1 MLLSE
6 LQTGERGVVVRVA
19 GHGAF
24 RKRIIEM
31 GFIKG
36 ATVESVQNAP
46 LNDPIKYRILNFE
59 VSLRRSDA
67 EKVEIVSE
75 HEAEREIVNHDDYRP
90 IDNPDCDAMHHIAE
104 ERGKTINVAL
114 VGNPNC
120 GKTSIFNIAAH
131 AHERVGNYSGVTVDE
146 KVGTFQHGGYTFN
159 LIDLPG
165 TYSLSAYS
173 PEELYVRKHILEK
186 NPDII
191 LNVVDG
197 SNLER
202 NLYLTTQLIDMDI
215 TMVMA
220 LNMYDELQRSG
231 DKLDIDQ
238 LSTLLGMPIEP
249 TTGRNGDGIDRLFDT
264 IIEVFLGNRSGLSDR
279 SNLNNQSFR
288 HIHVNH
294 GRELERCITTLRSE
308 LRDHG
313 FSDTLSTRFLA
324 IKLLENDKQLEQY
337 VEERDPDGSV
347 LMMRDEIADK
357 FQKEIGRRLVDKEIS
372 NGHQVT
378 VEDEHQDIE
387 SAITDAK
394 YAFVRG
400 ALAECYV
407 KNKKST
413 LHAHTDK
420 IDAIATHKWL
430 GYPVFLC
437 VLFFTFFCTFFI
449 GQYPMNWIDAL
460 FEWIGS
466 LVEKAMP
473 DGPLQ
478 SLLVDGI
485 ISGVGSVIVFLPQ
498 ILILYLFISAMED
511 SGYMARAAF
520 IIDKFMHRMG
530 LHGKSFIPMIMGF
543 GCNVPAIM
551 ATRTIEDRKS
561 RLLTMLIIP
570 MMSCSARIPVYVI
583 LTGAFFGGVKAAF
596 IMMGLYMIGM
606 IMAVLMAKLF
616 SRFFVKGESLPF
628 VMELPP
634 YRMPTAKAVL
644 RHTWEK
650 GKEYLKKMATII
662 LGASIIVWALSYY
675 PTHENPHY
683 QAEHSYMAQIGKAIE
698 PAMKPCGFDWRQS
711 VSLLAGV
718 GAKEVVA
725 STMGVLYSTGAELSD
740 PSNLSYLSDSSDSSD
755 SSDKSDLS
763 DQANKAELSDL
774 IRHNMTPLS
783 ALSMLLFI
791 LLYMPCVS
799 TIVAIKNESG
809 KWKWALFT
817 VAYTIILAWVAATA
831 FYQLGSLIV

>member
-6 LQTGERGVVVRVA
+6 LQTGAKGVVVRVS

-36 ATVESVQNAP
+36 VTVESILNAP
-46 LNDPIKYRILNFE
+46 LNDPIKYRIMNFE

-75 HEAEREIVNHDDYRP
+75 EEAEQEIANHNDYRG
-90 IDNPDCDAMHHIAE
+90 IEIEEQSAAQHIAA

-146 KVGTFQHGGYTFN
+146 KVGTFQHAGYTFN

-173 PEELYVRKHILEK
+173 PEELYVRKHIIEK

-220 LNMYDELQRSG
+220 LNMFDELKRSG
-231 DKLDIDQ
+231 DELDIEQ
-238 LSTLLGMPIEP
+238 LSTLLGMPIIP
-249 TTGRNGDGIDRLFDT
+249 TTGRNGDGIDRLFDK
-264 IIEVFLGNRSGLSDR
+264 IIEVYEGRDTKT
-279 SNLNNQSFR
+279 R

-294 GRELERCITTLRSE
+294 GNELEQYIKKLRTE
-308 LRDHG
+308 LYEHG
-313 FSDTLSTRFLA
+313 FSDTLSTRFLS
-324 IKLLENDKQLEQY
+324 IKLLENDHQLEQY
-337 VEERDPDGSV
+337 TTEHDPDGSV
-347 LMMRDEIADK
+347 LKMRNRLADEFK
-357 FQKEIGRRLVDKEIS
+357 KSSGRRLIDKEIS
-372 NGHQVT
+372 KGHQMT
-378 VEDEHQDIE
+378 VEAEHQDIE

-400 ALAECYV
+400 ALAECYK
-407 KNKKST
+407 KNEKST
-413 LHAHTDK
+413 LHRHTDR
-420 IDAIATHKWL
+420 IDAIVTHRWL
-430 GYPVFLC
+430 GYPIFLIFMF
-437 VLFFTFFCTFFI
+437 VTFYCTFAL
-449 GQYPMNWIDAL
+449 GAYPMDWIDAL
-460 FEWIGS
+460 FGWLGD
-466 LVEKAMP
+466 LVNNNMEE
-473 DGPLQ
+473 GPLR
-478 SLLVDGI
+478 SLLADGI
-485 ISGVGSVIVFLPQ
+485 IAGVGSVIVFLPN
-498 ILILYLFISAMED
+498 ILILYLFISFMED

-520 IIDKFMHRMG
+520 IMDKLMHKMG

-561 RLLTMLIIP
+561 RLLTMLVIP

-583 LTGAFFGGVKAAF
+583 LVSAFFSKYAALVLT
-596 IMMGLYMIGM
+596 GLYLLGM

-616 SRFFVKGESLPF
+616 SRFVVKGDSLPF

-650 GKEYLKKMATII
+650 GKEYLKKMGTII
-662 LGASIIVWALSYY
+662 LAASIIVWALSYF
-675 PTHENPHY
+675 PTNDDKKL
-683 QAEHSYMAQIGKAIE
+683 QAENSYMAKIGKTIE
-698 PAMKPCGFDWRQS
+698 PVMKPCGFDWKQS
-711 VSLLAGV
+711 VSLLSGV
-718 GAKEVVA
+718 FAKEVVA
-725 STMGVLYSTGAELSD
+725 STMTVVYATSSEEAEQLED
-740 PSNLSYLSDSSDSSD
+740 FE
-755 SSDKSDLS
+755 
-763 DQANKAELSDL
+763 AEENESRISQLVSE
-774 IRHNMTPLS
+774 NMTPLS
-783 ALSMLLFI
+783 AASMLLFI
-791 LLYMPCVS
+791 LLYMPCLS

-809 KWKWALFT
+809 KWKWAFFT
-817 VAYTIILAWVAATA
+817 MAYTIGLAWIASTLL
-831 FYQLGSLIV
+831 FQIGTLLL

>member
-6 LQTGERGVVVRVA
+6 LQTGERAVVVRVS

-36 ATVESVQNAP
+36 VTVEAVLNAP
-46 LNDPIKYRILNFE
+46 LKDPIKYRIMNFE

-67 EKVEIVSE
+67 RKVEVVSE
-75 HEAEREIVNHDDYRP
+75 REAEKEIVHHDDYRP
-90 IDNPDCDAMHHIAE
+90 LEVPDGDAMHHIAE
-104 ERGKTINVAL
+104 ERSRTINVAL

-146 KVGTFQHGGYTFN
+146 KVGTFSHGGYTFN
-159 LIDLPG
+159 LTDLPG

-173 PEELYVRKHILEK
+173 PEELYVRKHIIEK
-186 NPDII
+186 TPDII

-231 DKLDIDQ
+231 DKLDIEQ
-238 LSTLLGMPIEP
+238 LGTLLGMPIVP
-249 TTGRNGDGIDRLFDT
+249 TTGRNGDGIDRLFDK
-264 IIEVFLGNRSGLSDR
+264 IIEVYEGRDTKT
-279 SNLNNQSFR
+279 R

-294 GRELERCITTLRSE
+294 GKVLGDCIARLRTELYE
-308 LRDHG
+308 HG
-313 FSDTLSTRFLA
+313 FSDTLSTRFLS
-324 IKLLENDKQLEQY
+324 IKLLENDRQLEQY
-337 VEERDPDGSV
+337 VADRDPDGSV
-347 LMMRDEIADK
+347 LKMRDRIAEEFK
-357 FQKEIGRRLVDKEIS
+357 KESGRRLVDKDVS
-372 NGHQVT
+372 KGHQMT

-407 KNKKST
+407 KNEKST

-420 IDAIATHKWL
+420 IDAVVTHRWL
-430 GYPVFLC
+430 GYPIFLL
-437 VLFFTFFCTFFI
+437 VMFVTFFCTFAV
-449 GQYPMNWIDAL
+449 GQYPMDWLESL
-460 FEWIGS
+460 FGWLGDIVGS
-466 LVEKAMP
+466 TMS
-473 DGPLQ
+473 DGPLK
-478 SLLVDGI
+478 SLICDGI
-485 ISGVGSVIVFLPQ
+485 IAGVGSVLVFLPN
-498 ILILYLFISAMED
+498 ILILYLFISFMED

-520 IIDKFMHRMG
+520 IMDKLMHRMG

-561 RLLTMLIIP
+561 RLLTMLVIP

-583 LTGAFFGGVKAAF
+583 LVSAFFSKWAAF
-596 IMMGLYMIGM
+596 VLMGLYLLGM
-606 IMAVLMAKLF
+606 VMAVLMAKLF

-650 GKEYLKKMATII
+650 GKEYLKKMGTII
-662 LGASIIVWALSYY
+662 LGASIIVWALSYF
-675 PTHENPHY
+675 PTNEDRRV
-683 QAEHSYMAQIGKAIE
+683 QAENSYMAKIGKTIE
-698 PAMKPCGFDWRQS
+698 PVMRPCGFDWRQS

-725 STMGVLYSTGAELSD
+725 STMAVVYATSSDEAELLEEDFESEEGE
-740 PSNLSYLSDSSDSSD
+740 SRIS
-755 SSDKSDLS
+755 
-763 DQANKAELSDL
+763 EL
-774 IRHNMTPLS
+774 IRNNMTPLS
-783 ALSMLLFI
+783 AASMLLFI

-817 VAYTIILAWVAATA
+817 VAYTIGLAWIVSTL
-831 FYQLGSLIV
+831 FFQIGSLLV

>member
-1 MLLSE
+1 M
-6 LQTGERGVVVRVA
+6 VVRVA

-36 ATVESVQNAP
+36 VTVEAILNAP
-46 LNDPIKYRILNFE
+46 LKDPIKYRIMNFE
-59 VSLRRSDA
+59 VSLRRADA
-67 EKVEIVSE
+67 MKVEIVSE
-75 HEAEREIVNHDDYRP
+75 SEAEREIVNHDDYRP
-90 IDNPDCDAMHHIAE
+90 LEAPECDAMHHIAE

-146 KVGTFQHGGYTFN
+146 KVGTFVYGGYTFN
-159 LIDLPG
+159 LVDLPG

-173 PEELYVRKHILEK
+173 PEELYVRKHIIEK

-231 DKLDIDQ
+231 DRLDIEQ
-238 LSTLLGMPIEP
+238 LSTLLGMPIVP
-249 TTGRNGDGIDRLFDT
+249 TTGRSGQGIGTLFDT
-264 IIEVFLGNRSGLSDR
+264 IIEVFEGREATT
-279 SNLNNQSFR
+279 R

-294 GRELERCITTLRSE
+294 GRELERDIRRLRTE
-308 LRDHG
+308 LYQHG
-313 FSDTLSTRFLA
+313 FSDSLSTRFLA
-324 IKLLENDKQLEQY
+324 IKLLENDRQLEQY
-337 VEERDPDGSV
+337 TAERDPDGSV
-347 LMMRDEIADK
+347 LKMRDEIARDY
-357 FQKEIGRRLVDKEIS
+357 QKSSRHSVDDAEHIKKEH
-372 NGHQVT
+372 GGDTHAP
-378 VEDEHQDIE
+378 QDIE

-400 ALAECYV
+400 ALAECYE
-407 KNKKST
+407 KNEKST

-420 IDAIATHKWL
+420 IDAIVTHRWL
-430 GYPVFLC
+430 GYPVFLI
-437 VLFFTFFCTFFI
+437 VMFVTFFCTFAI
-449 GQYPMNWIDAL
+449 GQYPMDWIDAL
-460 FEWIGS
+460 FGWLGD
-466 LVEKAMP
+466 LVRDHMAP
-473 DGPLQ
+473 GPLQ
-478 SLLVDGI
+478 SLLADGI
-485 ISGVGSVIVFLPQ
+485 IAGVGSVIVFLPN
-498 ILILYLFISAMED
+498 ILILYLFISFMED

-520 IIDKFMHRMG
+520 IMDKLMHRMG

-561 RLLTMLIIP
+561 RLLTMLVIP

-583 LTGAFFGGVKAAF
+583 LVSAFFSKWAAF
-596 IMMGLYMIGM
+596 ILTGLYLLGM
-606 IMAVLMAKLF
+606 VMAVLMAKLF
-616 SRFFVKGESLPF
+616 SRFFVKGDSLPF

-634 YRMPTAKAVL
+634 YLMPTAKAVL

-650 GKEYLKKMATII
+650 GKEYLKKMGTII
-662 LGASIIVWALSYY
+662 LGASIIVWALNYY
-675 PTHENPHY
+675 PQNENRVA
-683 QAEHSYMAQIGKAIE
+683 QAENSYMARIGKTIE
-698 PAMKPCGFDWRQS
+698 PAMRPCGFDWSQS

-725 STMGVLYSTGAELSD
+725 STMAVVYATSNEEAELLEADFESD
-740 PSNLSYLSDSSDSSD
+740 DN
-755 SSDKSDLS
+755 
-763 DQANKAELSDL
+763 ELRISQLVHD
-774 IRHNMTPLS
+774 NMTPLS
-783 ALSMLLFI
+783 AASMLLFI

-817 VAYTIILAWVAATA
+817 VLYTIGLAWIVSTL
-831 FYQLGSLIV
+831 FFQIGSLLI

>member
-6 LQTGERGVVVRVA
+6 LQTGAKGVVVRVS

-36 ATVESVQNAP
+36 VTVESILNAP
-46 LNDPIKYRILNFE
+46 LNDPIKYRIMNFE

-75 HEAEREIVNHDDYRP
+75 EEAEQEIANHNDYRG
-90 IDNPDCDAMHHIAE
+90 IEIEEQSAAQHIAA

-146 KVGTFQHGGYTFN
+146 KVGTFQHAGYTFN

-173 PEELYVRKHILEK
+173 PEELYVRKHIIEK

-220 LNMYDELQRSG
+220 LNMFDELKRSG
-231 DKLDIDQ
+231 DELDIEQ
-238 LSTLLGMPIEP
+238 LSTLLGMPIIP
-249 TTGRNGDGIDRLFDT
+249 TTGRNGDGIDRLFDK
-264 IIEVFLGNRSGLSDR
+264 IIEVYEGRDTKT
-279 SNLNNQSFR
+279 R

-294 GRELERCITTLRSE
+294 GNELEQYIKKLRTE
-308 LRDHG
+308 LYEHG
-313 FSDTLSTRFLA
+313 FSDTLSTRFLS
-324 IKLLENDKQLEQY
+324 IKLLENDHQLEQY
-337 VEERDPDGSV
+337 TTEHDPDGSV
-347 LMMRDEIADK
+347 LKMRNRLADEFK
-357 FQKEIGRRLVDKEIS
+357 KSSGRRLIDKEIS
-372 NGHQVT
+372 KGHQMT
-378 VEDEHQDIE
+378 VETEHQDIE

-400 ALAECYV
+400 ALAECYK
-407 KNKKST
+407 KNEKST
-413 LHAHTDK
+413 LHRHTDR
-420 IDAIATHKWL
+420 IDAIVTHRWL
-430 GYPVFLC
+430 GYPIFLIFMF
-437 VLFFTFFCTFFI
+437 VTFYCTFAL
-449 GQYPMNWIDAL
+449 GAYPMDWIDAL
-460 FEWIGS
+460 FGWLGD
-466 LVEKAMP
+466 LVNNNMEE
-473 DGPLQ
+473 GPLR
-478 SLLVDGI
+478 SLLADGI
-485 ISGVGSVIVFLPQ
+485 IAGVGSVIVFLPN
-498 ILILYLFISAMED
+498 ILILYLFISFMED

-520 IIDKFMHRMG
+520 IMDKLMHKMG

-561 RLLTMLIIP
+561 RLLTMLVIP

-583 LTGAFFGGVKAAF
+583 LVSAFFSKYAALVLT
-596 IMMGLYMIGM
+596 GLYLLGM

-616 SRFFVKGESLPF
+616 SRFVVKGDSLPF

-650 GKEYLKKMATII
+650 GKEYLKKMGTII
-662 LGASIIVWALSYY
+662 LAASIIVWALSYF
-675 PTHENPHY
+675 PTNDDKKL
-683 QAEHSYMAQIGKAIE
+683 QAENSYMAKIGKTIE
-698 PAMKPCGFDWRQS
+698 PVMKPCGFDWKQS
-711 VSLLAGV
+711 VSLLSGV
-718 GAKEVVA
+718 FAKEVVA
-725 STMGVLYSTGAELSD
+725 STMTVVYATSSEEAEQLEDFETEENESRI
-740 PSNLSYLSDSSDSSD
+740 SQLVS
-755 SSDKSDLS
+755 
-763 DQANKAELSDL
+763 E
-774 IRHNMTPLS
+774 NMTPLS
-783 ALSMLLFI
+783 AASMLLFI
-791 LLYMPCVS
+791 LLYMPCLS

-809 KWKWALFT
+809 KWKWAFFT
-817 VAYTIILAWVAATA
+817 MAYTIGLAWIASTLL
-831 FYQLGSLIV
+831 FQLGTLLL

>member
-6 LQTGERGVVVRVA
+6 LQTGAKGVVVRVA

-36 ATVESVQNAP
+36 MEVTAVLNAP
-46 LNDPIKYRILNFE
+46 LKDPIKYRIMNFE
-59 VSLRRSDA
+59 VSLRRADA
-67 EKVEIVSE
+67 EKVEIVTPD
-75 HEAEREIVNHDDYRP
+75 EAEREIVNHDDYRG
-90 IDNPDCDAMHHIAE
+90 IEAGETTLQHIVSD
-104 ERGKTINVAL
+104 RSRTINVAL

-146 KVGTFQHGGYTFN
+146 KVGTFEHGGYTFH
-159 LIDLPG
+159 LVDLPG

-173 PEELYVRKHILEK
+173 PEELYVRRHIIEK

-231 DKLDIDQ
+231 DQLDIAQ
-238 LSTLLGMPIEP
+238 LSTLLGMPIVP
-249 TTGRNGDGIDRLFDT
+249 TTGRNGDGIDRLFDK
-264 IIEVFLGNRSGLSDR
+264 IIEVFEGRDDKT
-279 SNLNNQSFR
+279 R

-294 GRELERCITTLRSE
+294 GTDLERCIRRLRTE
-308 LRDHG
+308 LYEHG
-313 FSDTLSTRFLA
+313 FSDSLSTRFLA
-324 IKLLENDKQLEQY
+324 IKLLENDRQLEQY
-337 VEERDPDGSV
+337 AAERDPDGSV
-347 LMMRDEIADK
+347 LAMRNQIAEEYK
-357 FQKEIGRRLVDKEIS
+357 KTSGRRLVDKDIS
-372 NGHQVT
+372 KGHQVT
-378 VEDEHQDIE
+378 VEAEHQDIE

-400 ALAECYV
+400 ALAECYSR
-407 KNKKST
+407 NEKST
-413 LHAHTDK
+413 LHRHTDR
-420 IDAIATHKWL
+420 IDAVVTHRWL
-430 GYPVFLC
+430 GYPLFL
-437 VLFFTFFCTFFI
+437 VVMFITFWCTFAL
-449 GQYPMNWIDAL
+449 GQYPMDWIDAL
-460 FEWIGS
+460 FGWLGD
-466 LVEKAMP
+466 LVRDHMA
-473 DGPLQ
+473 DGPLR
-478 SLLVDGI
+478 SLLADGI
-485 ISGVGSVIVFLPQ
+485 IAGVGSVIVFLPN
-498 ILILYLFISAMED
+498 ILILYLFISFMED

-520 IIDKFMHRMG
+520 IMDKLMHRMG

-561 RLLTMLIIP
+561 RLLTMLVIP

-583 LTGAFFGGVKAAF
+583 LVSAFFSQWAAF
-596 IMMGLYMIGM
+596 ILTGLYLLGM
-606 IMAVLMAKLF
+606 VMAVLMAKLF
-616 SRFFVKGESLPF
+616 SRFFVRGESLPF

-650 GKEYLKKMATII
+650 GKEYLKKMGTII
-662 LGASIIVWALSYY
+662 LGASIIVWALSYF
-675 PTHENPHY
+675 PTNDNRIA
-683 QAEHSYMAQIGKAIE
+683 QAENSYMARIGKTIE
-698 PAMKPCGFDWRQS
+698 PAMRPCGFDWRQS

-725 STMGVLYSTGAELSD
+725 STMAVVYATSDDEAEQLEADFESE
-740 PSNLSYLSDSSDSSD
+740 SG
-755 SSDKSDLS
+755 
-763 DQANKAELSDL
+763 ELRVSQL
-774 IRHNMTPLS
+774 VRTHMSPLS
-783 ALSMLLFI
+783 AASMLLFI
-791 LLYMPCVS
+791 LLYMPCIS

-809 KWKWALFT
+809 RWKWALFT
-817 VAYTIILAWVAATA
+817 MAYTIGLAWIVSTL
-831 FYQLGSLIV
+831 FFQIGSLLI

>member
-6 LQTGERGVVVRVA
+6 LQTGERAVVVRVS

-36 ATVESVQNAP
+36 VTVEAVLNAP
-46 LNDPIKYRILNFE
+46 LNDPIKYRIMNFE

-67 EKVEIVSE
+67 QKVEIVSE
-75 HEAEREIVNHDDYRP
+75 KEAEREIVNHADYKP
-90 IDNPDCDAMHHIAE
+90 LEVPGSDPMHHIAE
-104 ERGKTINVAL
+104 ERSKTINVAL

-146 KVGTFQHGGYTFN
+146 KVGTFSHGGYTFN
-159 LIDLPG
+159 LTDLPG

-173 PEELYVRKHILEK
+173 PEELYVRKHIIEK
-186 NPDII
+186 TPDII

-220 LNMYDELQRSG
+220 LNMYDELQKSG
-231 DKLDIDQ
+231 DRLDMEQ
-238 LSTLLGMPIEP
+238 LSTLLGMPIVP
-249 TTGRNGDGIDRLFDT
+249 TTGRSGAGIDRLFDK
-264 IIEVFLGNRSGLSDR
+264 IIEVYEGRDTKT
-279 SNLNNQSFR
+279 R

-294 GRELERCITTLRSE
+294 GKVLGDCIARLRTELYE
-308 LRDHG
+308 HG
-313 FSDTLSTRFLA
+313 FSDTLSTRFLS

-337 VEERDPDGSV
+337 VASRDTDGSV
-347 LMMRDEIADK
+347 LKMRDAIAEEYK
-357 FQKEIGRRLVDKEIS
+357 RNSGRRLVETDGAD
-372 NGHQVT
+372 GHKVD
-378 VEDEHQDIE
+378 VEERQDIE

-400 ALAECYV
+400 ALAECYQR
-407 KNKKST
+407 NEKST
-413 LHAHTDK
+413 LHALTDK
-420 IDAIATHKWL
+420 IDAVVTHRWL
-430 GYPVFLC
+430 GYPVFL
-437 VLFFTFFCTFFI
+437 VVMFVTFFCTFAV
-449 GQYPMNWIDAL
+449 GQYPMDWLESL
-460 FEWIGS
+460 FGWLGEVVGG
-466 LVEKAMP
+466 AMS
-473 DGPLQ
+473 DGPLK
-478 SLLVDGI
+478 SLVCDGI
-485 ISGVGSVIVFLPQ
+485 IAGVGSVLVFLPN
-498 ILILYLFISAMED
+498 ILILYLFISFMED

-520 IIDKFMHRMG
+520 IMDKLMHRMG

-561 RLLTMLIIP
+561 RLLTMLVIP

-583 LTGAFFGGVKAAF
+583 LVSAFFSKWAAF
-596 IMMGLYMIGM
+596 VLMGLYLLGM

-650 GKEYLKKMATII
+650 GKEYLKKMGTII

-675 PTHENPHY
+675 PTHEDRRV
-683 QAEHSYMAQIGKAIE
+683 QAENSYMAQIGKAIE
-698 PAMKPCGFDWRQS
+698 PAMRPCGFDWRQS

-725 STMGVLYSTGAELSD
+725 STMAVVYATSTEEAEQLEADFESD
-740 PSNLSYLSDSSDSSD
+740 ENESRIA
-755 SSDKSDLS
+755 
-763 DQANKAELSDL
+763 QL
-774 IRHNMTPLS
+774 IKNNMTPLS
-783 ALSMLLFI
+783 AMSMLLFI

-817 VAYTIILAWVAATA
+817 VAYTIGLAWIVSTLV
-831 FYQLGSLIV
+831 FQIGSLLC

>member
-6 LQTGERGVVVRVA
+6 LQTGAKGVVVRVS

-36 ATVESVQNAP
+36 VTVESILNAP
-46 LNDPIKYRILNFE
+46 LNDPIKYRIMNFE

-75 HEAEREIVNHDDYRP
+75 EEAEQEIANHNDYRG
-90 IDNPDCDAMHHIAE
+90 IEIEEQSAAQHIAA

-146 KVGTFQHGGYTFN
+146 KVGTFQHAGYTFN

-173 PEELYVRKHILEK
+173 PEELYVRKHIIEK

-220 LNMYDELQRSG
+220 LNMFDELKRSG
-231 DKLDIDQ
+231 DELDIEQ
-238 LSTLLGMPIEP
+238 LSTLLGMPIIP
-249 TTGRNGDGIDRLFDT
+249 TTGRNGDGIDRLFDK
-264 IIEVFLGNRSGLSDR
+264 IIEVYEGRDTKT
-279 SNLNNQSFR
+279 R

-294 GRELERCITTLRSE
+294 GNELEQYIKKLRTE
-308 LRDHG
+308 LYEHG
-313 FSDTLSTRFLA
+313 FSDTLSTRFLS
-324 IKLLENDKQLEQY
+324 IKLLENDHQLEQY
-337 VEERDPDGSV
+337 TTEHDPDGSV
-347 LMMRDEIADK
+347 LKMRNRLADEFK
-357 FQKEIGRRLVDKEIS
+357 KSSGRRLIDKEIS
-372 NGHQVT
+372 KGHQMT
-378 VEDEHQDIE
+378 VETEHQDIE

-400 ALAECYV
+400 ALAECYK
-407 KNKKST
+407 KNEKST
-413 LHAHTDK
+413 LHRHTDR
-420 IDAIATHKWL
+420 IDAIVTHRWL
-430 GYPVFLC
+430 GYPIFLIFMF
-437 VLFFTFFCTFFI
+437 VTFYCTFAL
-449 GQYPMNWIDAL
+449 GAYPMDWIDAL
-460 FEWIGS
+460 FGWLGD
-466 LVEKAMP
+466 LVNNNMEE
-473 DGPLQ
+473 GPLR
-478 SLLVDGI
+478 SLLADGI
-485 ISGVGSVIVFLPQ
+485 IAGVGSVIVFLPN
-498 ILILYLFISAMED
+498 ILILYLFISFMED

-520 IIDKFMHRMG
+520 IMDKLMHKMG

-561 RLLTMLIIP
+561 RLLTMLVIP

-583 LTGAFFGGVKAAF
+583 LVSAFFSKYAALVLT
-596 IMMGLYMIGM
+596 GLYLLGM

-616 SRFFVKGESLPF
+616 SRFVVKGDSLPF

-650 GKEYLKKMATII
+650 GKEYLKKMGTII
-662 LGASIIVWALSYY
+662 LAASIIVWALSYF
-675 PTHENPHY
+675 PTNDDKKL
-683 QAEHSYMAQIGKAIE
+683 QAENSYMAKIGKTIE
-698 PAMKPCGFDWRQS
+698 PVMKPCGFDWKQS
-711 VSLLAGV
+711 VSLLSGV
-718 GAKEVVA
+718 FAKEVVA
-725 STMGVLYSTGAELSD
+725 STMTVVYATSSEEAEQLED
-740 PSNLSYLSDSSDSSD
+740 FE
-755 SSDKSDLS
+755 
-763 DQANKAELSDL
+763 AEENESRISQLVSE
-774 IRHNMTPLS
+774 NMTPLS
-783 ALSMLLFI
+783 AASMLLFI
-791 LLYMPCVS
+791 LLYMPCLS

-809 KWKWALFT
+809 KWKWAFFT
-817 VAYTIILAWVAATA
+817 MAYTIGLAWITSTLL
-831 FYQLGSLIV
+831 FQIGTLLL

>member
-6 LQTGERGVVVRVA
+6 LQTGERAVVVRVS

-36 ATVESVQNAP
+36 VTVEAVLNAP
-46 LNDPIKYRILNFE
+46 LNDPIKYRIMNFE

-67 EKVEIVSE
+67 QKVEIVSE
-75 HEAEREIVNHDDYRP
+75 KEAEREIVNHADYKP
-90 IDNPDCDAMHHIAE
+90 LEVPGSDPMHHIAE
-104 ERGKTINVAL
+104 ERSKTINVAL

-146 KVGTFQHGGYTFN
+146 KVGTFSHGGYTFN
-159 LIDLPG
+159 LTDLPG

-173 PEELYVRKHILEK
+173 PEELYVRKHIIEK
-186 NPDII
+186 TPDII

-220 LNMYDELQRSG
+220 LNMYDELQKSG
-231 DKLDIDQ
+231 DRLDMEQ
-238 LSTLLGMPIEP
+238 LSTLLGMPIVP
-249 TTGRNGDGIDRLFDT
+249 TTGRSGAGIDRLFDK
-264 IIEVFLGNRSGLSDR
+264 IIEVYEGRDTKT
-279 SNLNNQSFR
+279 R

-294 GRELERCITTLRSE
+294 GKVLGDCIARLRTELYE
-308 LRDHG
+308 HG
-313 FSDTLSTRFLA
+313 FSDTLSTRFLS

-337 VEERDPDGSV
+337 VQQHDPDGSV
-347 LMMRDEIADK
+347 LKMRDAIAEEYK
-357 FQKEIGRRLVDKEIS
+357 RNSGRRLVETDGAG
-372 NGHQVT
+372 GHKVD
-378 VEDEHQDIE
+378 VEERQDIE

-400 ALAECYV
+400 ALAECYQR
-407 KNKKST
+407 NEKST
-413 LHAHTDK
+413 LHALTDK
-420 IDAIATHKWL
+420 IDAVVTHRWL
-430 GYPVFLC
+430 GYPVFL
-437 VLFFTFFCTFFI
+437 VVMFVTFFCTFAV
-449 GQYPMNWIDAL
+449 GQYPMDWLESL
-460 FEWIGS
+460 FGWLGEVVGG
-466 LVEKAMP
+466 AMS
-473 DGPLQ
+473 DGPLK
-478 SLLVDGI
+478 SLVCDGI
-485 ISGVGSVIVFLPQ
+485 IAGVGSVLVFLPN
-498 ILILYLFISAMED
+498 ILILYLFISFMED

-520 IIDKFMHRMG
+520 IMDKLMHRMG

-561 RLLTMLIIP
+561 RLLTMLVIP

-583 LTGAFFGGVKAAF
+583 LVSAFFSKWAAF
-596 IMMGLYMIGM
+596 VLMGLYLLGM

-650 GKEYLKKMATII
+650 GKEYLKKMGTII

-675 PTHENPHY
+675 PTHEDRRI
-683 QAEHSYMAQIGKAIE
+683 QAENSYMAQIGKAIE
-698 PAMKPCGFDWRQS
+698 PAMRPCGFDWRQS

-725 STMGVLYSTGAELSD
+725 STMAVVYAT
-740 PSNLSYLSDSSDSSD
+740 SSDEAAMLEEDFESEENESRIA
-755 SSDKSDLS
+755 
-763 DQANKAELSDL
+763 QL
-774 IRHNMTPLS
+774 IKNNMTPLS

-817 VAYTIILAWVAATA
+817 VAYTIGLAWIVSTLV
-831 FYQLGSLIV
+831 FQIGSLLC

>member
-6 LQTGERGVVVRVA
+6 LQTGERAVVVRVS

-36 ATVESVQNAP
+36 VTVEAVLNAP
-46 LNDPIKYRILNFE
+46 LNDPIKYRIMNFE

-67 EKVEIVSE
+67 QKVEIVSE
-75 HEAEREIVNHDDYRP
+75 KEAEREIVNHADYKP
-90 IDNPDCDAMHHIAE
+90 LEVPGSDPMHHIAE
-104 ERGKTINVAL
+104 ERSKTINVAL

-146 KVGTFQHGGYTFN
+146 KVGTFSHGGYTFN
-159 LIDLPG
+159 LTDLPG

-173 PEELYVRKHILEK
+173 PEELYVRKHIIEK
-186 NPDII
+186 TPDII

-220 LNMYDELQRSG
+220 LNMYDELQKSG
-231 DKLDIDQ
+231 DRLDMEQ
-238 LSTLLGMPIEP
+238 LSTLLGMPIVP
-249 TTGRNGDGIDRLFDT
+249 TTGRSGDGIDRLFDK
-264 IIEVFLGNRSGLSDR
+264 IIEVYEGRDTKT
-279 SNLNNQSFR
+279 R

-294 GRELERCITTLRSE
+294 GKVLGDCIARLRTELYE
-308 LRDHG
+308 HG
-313 FSDTLSTRFLA
+313 FSDTLSTRFLS

-337 VEERDPDGSV
+337 VQQHDPDGSV
-347 LMMRDEIADK
+347 LKMRDAIAEEYK
-357 FQKEIGRRLVDKEIS
+357 RSSGRRLVETDGAG
-372 NGHQVT
+372 GHRVD
-378 VEDEHQDIE
+378 VEERQDIE

-400 ALAECYV
+400 ALAECYQR
-407 KNKKST
+407 NEKST
-413 LHAHTDK
+413 LHALTDK
-420 IDAIATHKWL
+420 IDAVVTHRWL
-430 GYPVFLC
+430 GYPVFL
-437 VLFFTFFCTFFI
+437 VVMFVTFFCTFAV
-449 GQYPMNWIDAL
+449 GQYPMDWLESL
-460 FEWIGS
+460 FGWLGEVVGG
-466 LVEKAMP
+466 AMS
-473 DGPLQ
+473 DGPLK
-478 SLLVDGI
+478 SLVCDGI
-485 ISGVGSVIVFLPQ
+485 IAGVGSVLVFLPN
-498 ILILYLFISAMED
+498 ILILYLFISFMED

-520 IIDKFMHRMG
+520 IMDKLMHRMG

-561 RLLTMLIIP
+561 RLLTMLVIP

-583 LTGAFFGGVKAAF
+583 LVSAFFSKWAAF
-596 IMMGLYMIGM
+596 VLMGLYLLGM

-650 GKEYLKKMATII
+650 GKEYLKKMGTII

-675 PTHENPHY
+675 PTHEDRRM
-683 QAEHSYMAQIGKAIE
+683 QAENSYMAQIGKAIE
-698 PAMKPCGFDWRQS
+698 PAMRPCGFDWRQS

-725 STMGVLYSTGAELSD
+725 STMAVVYATSTEEAEQLEADFESD
-740 PSNLSYLSDSSDSSD
+740 ENESRIA
-755 SSDKSDLS
+755 
-763 DQANKAELSDL
+763 QL
-774 IRHNMTPLS
+774 IKNNMTPLS
-783 ALSMLLFI
+783 AMSMLLFI

-817 VAYTIILAWVAATA
+817 VAYTIGLAWIVSTLV
-831 FYQLGSLIV
+831 FQIGSLLC

>member
-1 MLLSE
+1 M
-6 LQTGERGVVVRVA
+6 VRVA

-36 ATVESVQNAP
+36 VTVETVLNAP
-46 LNDPIKYRILNFE
+46 LRDPIKYRIMNFE
-59 VSLRRSDA
+59 VSLRRADA
-67 EKVEIVSE
+67 NKVEIVSE
-75 HEAEREIVNHDDYRP
+75 AEAEREIVNHKDYVP
-90 IDNPDCDAMHHIAE
+90 IEAPNCDALHHIAE
-104 ERGKTINVAL
+104 ERAKTINVAL

-146 KVGTFQHGGYTFN
+146 KVGTFEYGGYTFH
-159 LIDLPG
+159 LVDLPG

-173 PEELYVRKHILEK
+173 PEELYVRKHIIEK
-186 NPDII
+186 SPDII

-220 LNMYDELQRSG
+220 LNMYDELKRSG
-231 DKLDIDQ
+231 DKLDIEQ
-238 LSTLLGMPIEP
+238 LSTLLGMPIIP
-249 TTGRNGDGIDRLFDT
+249 TTGRNGAGIGDLFNK
-264 IIEVFLGNRSGLSDR
+264 IIEVFEGRDTKT
-279 SNLNNQSFR
+279 R

-294 GRELERCITTLRSE
+294 GHELEQHIKTLRTE
-308 LRDHG
+308 LYEHG
-313 FSDTLSTRFLA
+313 FSDSLSTRFLS

-337 VEERDPDGSV
+337 TAERDPDGSV
-347 LMMRDEIADK
+347 LEMLNRIAEEFK
-357 FQKEIGRRLVDKEIS
+357 KHSGRRLVDKDIS
-372 NGHQVT
+372 NGHQVG
-378 VEDEHQDIE
+378 VEAEHQDIE

-407 KNKKST
+407 KNEKST

-420 IDAIATHKWL
+420 IDAVVTHRWL
-430 GYPVFLC
+430 GYPVFL
-437 VLFFTFFCTFFI
+437 VVMFITFFCTFAV
-449 GQYPMNWIDAL
+449 GQYPMDWLEAL
-460 FEWIGS
+460 FNWFGDLVGS
-466 LVEKAMP
+466 AMSE
-473 DGPLQ
+473 GPLR

-485 ISGVGSVIVFLPQ
+485 IAGVGSVMVFLPN
-498 ILILYLFISAMED
+498 ILILYLFISFMED

-520 IIDKFMHRMG
+520 IMDKLMHRMG

-561 RLLTMLIIP
+561 RLLTMLVIP

-583 LTGAFFGGVKAAF
+583 LVSAFFSQYAAF
-596 IMMGLYMIGM
+596 VLTGLYLLGM

-616 SRFFVKGESLPF
+616 SRFFVKGDSLPF

-662 LGASIIVWALSYY
+662 LGASIIVWALSYF
-675 PTHENPHY
+675 PTNDNRQL
-683 QAEHSYMAQIGKAIE
+683 QAENSYMAKIGKAIE
-698 PAMKPCGFDWRQS
+698 PAMRPCGFDWRQS

-725 STMGVLYSTGAELSD
+725 STMAVVYATSGDEAAMLEEDIESEENESRISELVR
-740 PSNLSYLSDSSDSSD
+740 N
-755 SSDKSDLS
+755 
-763 DQANKAELSDL
+763 
-774 IRHNMTPLS
+774 NMTPLS
-783 ALSMLLFI
+783 AASMLLFI

-799 TIVAIKNESG
+799 TVVAIKNESG

-817 VAYTIILAWVAATA
+817 VAYTIGLAWIVSTL
-831 FYQLGSLIV
+831 FFQIGSLLI

>member
-6 LQTGERGVVVRVA
+6 LQTGERAVVVRVS

-36 ATVESVQNAP
+36 VTVEAVLNAP
-46 LNDPIKYRILNFE
+46 LKDPIKYRIMNFE

-67 EKVEIVSE
+67 RKVEVVSE
-75 HEAEREIVNHDDYRP
+75 SEAEKEIVHHDDYRP
-90 IDNPDCDAMHHIAE
+90 LEVPDGDAMHHIAE
-104 ERGKTINVAL
+104 ERSRTINVAL

-146 KVGTFQHGGYTFN
+146 KVGTFTHGGYTFN
-159 LIDLPG
+159 LVDLPG

-173 PEELYVRKHILEK
+173 PEELYVRKHIIEK
-186 NPDII
+186 SPDII

-220 LNMYDELQRSG
+220 LNMYDELQKSG
-231 DKLDIDQ
+231 DRLDMEQ
-238 LSTLLGMPIEP
+238 LSTLLGLPIVP
-249 TTGRNGDGIDRLFDT
+249 TTGRNGDGIDRLFDK
-264 IIEVFLGNRSGLSDR
+264 IIEVYEGRDTKT
-279 SNLNNQSFR
+279 R

-294 GRELERCITTLRSE
+294 GRVLGDCIARLRTELYE
-308 LRDHG
+308 HG
-313 FSDTLSTRFLA
+313 FSDTLSTRFLS
-324 IKLLENDKQLEQY
+324 IKLLENDRQLEQY
-337 VEERDPDGSV
+337 VAERDPDGSV
-347 LMMRDEIADK
+347 LKMRDRIAEEFK
-357 FQKEIGRRLVDKEIS
+357 KESGRRLVDKDIS
-372 NGHQVT
+372 KGHQVT

-407 KNKKST
+407 KNEKST
-413 LHAHTDK
+413 LHANTDK
-420 IDAIATHKWL
+420 IDAIVTHRWI
-430 GYPVFLC
+430 GYPIFLL
-437 VLFFTFFCTFFI
+437 VMFVTFFCTFAV
-449 GQYPMNWIDAL
+449 GQYPMDWLEAL
-460 FEWIGS
+460 FGWLGDVVGS
-466 LVEKAMP
+466 AMS
-473 DGPLQ
+473 DGPLK
-478 SLLVDGI
+478 SLLCDGI
-485 ISGVGSVIVFLPQ
+485 IAGVGSVLVFLPN
-498 ILILYLFISAMED
+498 ILILYLFISFMED

-520 IIDKFMHRMG
+520 IMDKLMHRMG

-561 RLLTMLIIP
+561 RLLTMLVIP

-583 LTGAFFGGVKAAF
+583 LVSAFFSKWAAF
-596 IMMGLYMIGM
+596 VLMGLYLLGM
-606 IMAVLMAKLF
+606 VMAVLMAKLF

-650 GKEYLKKMATII
+650 GKEYLKKMGTII
-662 LGASIIVWALSYY
+662 LGASIIVWALSYF
-675 PTHENPHY
+675 PTNEDRQL
-683 QAEHSYMAQIGKAIE
+683 QAENSYMAKIGKTIE
-698 PAMKPCGFDWRQS
+698 PVMRPCGFDWRQS

-725 STMGVLYSTGAELSD
+725 STMAVVYATSSDEAELLEEDFESEENE
-740 PSNLSYLSDSSDSSD
+740 SRIS
-755 SSDKSDLS
+755 
-763 DQANKAELSDL
+763 EL
-774 IRHNMTPLS
+774 IRNNMSPLS
-783 ALSMLLFI
+783 AMSMLLFI

-817 VAYTIILAWVAATA
+817 MAYTIGLAWIVSTLV
-831 FYQLGSLIV
+831 FQIGSLFC

>member
-6 LQTGERGVVVRVA
+6 LQTGERAVVVRVS

-36 ATVESVQNAP
+36 VTVEAVLNAP
-46 LNDPIKYRILNFE
+46 LKDPIKYRIMNFE

-67 EKVEIVSE
+67 RKVEIVSE
-75 HEAEREIVNHDDYRP
+75 REAEKGIVHHDDYRP
-90 IDNPDCDAMHHIAE
+90 LEAPDCDAMHHIAE
-104 ERGKTINVAL
+104 ERSKTINVAL

-146 KVGTFQHGGYTFN
+146 KVGTFTHGGYTFN
-159 LIDLPG
+159 LVDLPG

-173 PEELYVRKHILEK
+173 PEELYVRKHIIEK
-186 NPDII
+186 SPDII

-231 DKLDIDQ
+231 DKLDIEQ
-238 LSTLLGMPIEP
+238 LGTLLGMPIVP
-249 TTGRNGDGIDRLFDT
+249 TTGRNGDGIDRLFDK
-264 IIEVFLGNRSGLSDR
+264 IIEVYEGRDTKT
-279 SNLNNQSFR
+279 R

-294 GRELERCITTLRSE
+294 GKVLGDCIARLRTELYE
-308 LRDHG
+308 HG
-313 FSDTLSTRFLA
+313 FSDTLSTRFLS
-324 IKLLENDKQLEQY
+324 IKLLENDRQLEQY
-337 VEERDPDGSV
+337 VADRDPDGSV
-347 LMMRDEIADK
+347 LKMRDRIAEEFK
-357 FQKEIGRRLVDKEIS
+357 KESGRRLVDKDVS
-372 NGHQVT
+372 KGHQMT
-378 VEDEHQDIE
+378 VEDKRQDIE

-407 KNKKST
+407 KNEKST
-413 LHAHTDK
+413 LHANTDK
-420 IDAIATHKWL
+420 IDAIVTHRWI
-430 GYPVFLC
+430 GYPIFLL
-437 VLFFTFFCTFFI
+437 VMFVTFFCTFAV
-449 GQYPMNWIDAL
+449 GQYPMDWLEAL
-460 FEWIGS
+460 FGWLGDVVGS
-466 LVEKAMP
+466 AMS
-473 DGPLQ
+473 DGPLK
-478 SLLVDGI
+478 SLLCDGI
-485 ISGVGSVIVFLPQ
+485 IAGVGSVLVFLPN
-498 ILILYLFISAMED
+498 ILILYLFISFMED

-520 IIDKFMHRMG
+520 IMDKLMHRMG

-561 RLLTMLIIP
+561 RLLTMLVIP

-583 LTGAFFGGVKAAF
+583 LVSAFFSKWAAF
-596 IMMGLYMIGM
+596 VLMGLYLLGM
-606 IMAVLMAKLF
+606 VMAVLMAKLF

-650 GKEYLKKMATII
+650 GKEYLKKMGTII
-662 LGASIIVWALSYY
+662 LGASIIVWALSYF
-675 PTHENPHY
+675 PTNEDRRL
-683 QAEHSYMAQIGKAIE
+683 QAENSYMAKIGKTIE
-698 PAMKPCGFDWRQS
+698 PVMRPCGFDWRQS

-725 STMGVLYSTGAELSD
+725 STMAVVYAT
-740 PSNLSYLSDSSDSSD
+740 SSDEAAMLEEDFESEENESRI
-755 SSDKSDLS
+755 S
-763 DQANKAELSDL
+763 EL
-774 IRHNMTPLS
+774 IRNNMSPLS
-783 ALSMLLFI
+783 AMSMLLFI

-817 VAYTIILAWVAATA
+817 MAYTIGLAWIVSTLV
-831 FYQLGSLIV
+831 FQIGSLFC

>member
-1 MLLSE
+1 M
-6 LQTGERGVVVRVA
+6 VRVA

-36 ATVESVQNAP
+36 VTVETVLNAP
-46 LNDPIKYRILNFE
+46 LRDPIKYRIMNFE
-59 VSLRRSDA
+59 VSLRRADA
-67 EKVEIVSE
+67 NKVEIVSE
-75 HEAEREIVNHDDYRP
+75 AEAEREIVNHKDYVP
-90 IDNPDCDAMHHIAE
+90 IEAPNCDALHHIAE
-104 ERGKTINVAL
+104 ERAKTINVAL

-146 KVGTFQHGGYTFN
+146 KVGTFEYGGYTFH
-159 LIDLPG
+159 LVDLPG

-173 PEELYVRKHILEK
+173 PEELYVRKHIIEK
-186 NPDII
+186 SPDII

-220 LNMYDELQRSG
+220 LTMYDELKRSG
-231 DKLDIDQ
+231 DKLDIEQ
-238 LSTLLGMPIEP
+238 LSTLLGMPIIP
-249 TTGRNGDGIDRLFDT
+249 TTGRNGAGIGDLFNK
-264 IIEVFLGNRSGLSDR
+264 IIEVFEGRDTKT
-279 SNLNNQSFR
+279 R

-294 GRELERCITTLRSE
+294 GHELEQHIKTLRTE
-308 LRDHG
+308 LYEHG
-313 FSDTLSTRFLA
+313 FSDSLSTRFLS

-337 VEERDPDGSV
+337 TAERDPDGSV
-347 LMMRDEIADK
+347 LEMRNRLAEEFK
-357 FQKEIGRRLVDKEIS
+357 KHSGRRLVDKDIS
-372 NGHQVT
+372 NGHQVG
-378 VEDEHQDIE
+378 VEAEHQDIE

-407 KNKKST
+407 KNEKST

-420 IDAIATHKWL
+420 IDAVVTHRWL
-430 GYPVFLC
+430 GYPVFL
-437 VLFFTFFCTFFI
+437 VVMFITFFCTFAV
-449 GQYPMNWIDAL
+449 GQYPMDWLEAL
-460 FEWIGS
+460 FNWFGDLVGS
-466 LVEKAMP
+466 AMSE
-473 DGPLQ
+473 GPLR

-485 ISGVGSVIVFLPQ
+485 IAGVGSVMVFLPN
-498 ILILYLFISAMED
+498 ILILYLFISFMED

-520 IIDKFMHRMG
+520 IMDKLMHRMG

-561 RLLTMLIIP
+561 RLLTMLVIP

-583 LTGAFFGGVKAAF
+583 LVSAFFSQYAAF
-596 IMMGLYMIGM
+596 VLTGLYLLGM

-616 SRFFVKGESLPF
+616 SRFFVKGDSLPF

-662 LGASIIVWALSYY
+662 LGASIIVWALSYF
-675 PTHENPHY
+675 PTNDNRQL
-683 QAEHSYMAQIGKAIE
+683 QAENSYMAKIGKAIE
-698 PAMKPCGFDWRQS
+698 PAMRPCGFDWRQS

-725 STMGVLYSTGAELSD
+725 STMAVVYATSGDEAAILEEDIESEENESRISELVR
-740 PSNLSYLSDSSDSSD
+740 N
-755 SSDKSDLS
+755 
-763 DQANKAELSDL
+763 
-774 IRHNMTPLS
+774 NMTPLS
-783 ALSMLLFI
+783 AASMLLLI

-799 TIVAIKNESG
+799 TVVAIKNESG

-817 VAYTIILAWVAATA
+817 VVYTIGLAWIVSTL
-831 FYQLGSLIV
+831 FFQIGSLLI

>member
-6 LQTGERGVVVRVA
+6 LQTGERAVVVRVS

-36 ATVESVQNAP
+36 VTVEAVLNAP
-46 LNDPIKYRILNFE
+46 LNDPIKYRIMNFE

-67 EKVEIVSE
+67 QKVEIVSE
-75 HEAEREIVNHDDYRP
+75 KEAEREIVNHADYKP
-90 IDNPDCDAMHHIAE
+90 LEVPGSDPMHHIAE
-104 ERGKTINVAL
+104 ERSKTINVAL

-146 KVGTFQHGGYTFN
+146 KVGTFTHGGYTFN
-159 LIDLPG
+159 LVDLPG

-173 PEELYVRKHILEK
+173 PEELYVRKHIIEK
-186 NPDII
+186 TPDII

-220 LNMYDELQRSG
+220 LNMYDELQKSG
-231 DKLDIDQ
+231 DRLDMEQ
-238 LSTLLGMPIEP
+238 LSTLLGMPIVP
-249 TTGRNGDGIDRLFDT
+249 TTGRSGVGIDRLFDK
-264 IIEVFLGNRSGLSDR
+264 IIEVYEGRDTKT
-279 SNLNNQSFR
+279 R

-294 GRELERCITTLRSE
+294 GKVLGDCIARLRTELYE
-308 LRDHG
+308 HG
-313 FSDTLSTRFLA
+313 FSDTLSTRFLS

-337 VEERDPDGSV
+337 VQQHDPDGSV
-347 LMMRDEIADK
+347 LKMRDAIAEEYK
-357 FQKEIGRRLVDKEIS
+357 RNSGRRLVETDGAG
-372 NGHQVT
+372 GHKVD
-378 VEDEHQDIE
+378 VEERQDIE

-400 ALAECYV
+400 ALAECYQR
-407 KNKKST
+407 NEKST
-413 LHAHTDK
+413 LHALTDK
-420 IDAIATHKWL
+420 IDAVVTHRWL
-430 GYPVFLC
+430 GYPVFL
-437 VLFFTFFCTFFI
+437 VVMFVTFFCTFAV
-449 GQYPMNWIDAL
+449 GQYPMDWLESL
-460 FEWIGS
+460 FGWLGEVVGG
-466 LVEKAMP
+466 AMS
-473 DGPLQ
+473 DGPLK
-478 SLLVDGI
+478 SLVCDGI
-485 ISGVGSVIVFLPQ
+485 IAGVGSVLVFLPN
-498 ILILYLFISAMED
+498 ILILYLFISFMED

-520 IIDKFMHRMG
+520 IMDKLMHRMW

-561 RLLTMLIIP
+561 RLLTMLVIP

-583 LTGAFFGGVKAAF
+583 LVSAFFSKWAAF
-596 IMMGLYMIGM
+596 VLMGLYLLGM

-650 GKEYLKKMATII
+650 GKEYLKKMGTII

-675 PTHENPHY
+675 PTHEDRRM
-683 QAEHSYMAQIGKAIE
+683 QAENSYMAQIGKAIE
-698 PAMKPCGFDWRQS
+698 PAMRPCGFDWRQS

-725 STMGVLYSTGAELSD
+725 STMAVVYATSTEEAEQLEADFESD
-740 PSNLSYLSDSSDSSD
+740 ENESRIA
-755 SSDKSDLS
+755 
-763 DQANKAELSDL
+763 QL
-774 IRHNMTPLS
+774 IKNNMTPLS
-783 ALSMLLFI
+783 AMSMLLFI

-817 VAYTIILAWVAATA
+817 VAYTIGLAWIVSTLV
-831 FYQLGSLIV
+831 FQIGSLLC

>member
-6 LQTGERGVVVRVA
+6 LQTGAKGVVVRVS

-36 ATVESVQNAP
+36 VTVESILNAP
-46 LNDPIKYRILNFE
+46 LNDPIKYRIMNFE

-75 HEAEREIVNHDDYRP
+75 EEAEQEIANHNDYRG
-90 IDNPDCDAMHHIAE
+90 IEIEEQSAAQHIAA

-146 KVGTFQHGGYTFN
+146 KVGTFQHAGYTFN

-173 PEELYVRKHILEK
+173 PEELYVRKHIIEK

-220 LNMYDELQRSG
+220 LNMFDELKRSG
-231 DKLDIDQ
+231 DELDIEQ
-238 LSTLLGMPIEP
+238 LSTLLGMPIIP
-249 TTGRNGDGIDRLFDT
+249 TTGRNGDGIDRLFDK
-264 IIEVFLGNRSGLSDR
+264 IIEVYEGRDTKT
-279 SNLNNQSFR
+279 R

-294 GRELERCITTLRSE
+294 GNELEQYIKKLRTE
-308 LRDHG
+308 LYEHG
-313 FSDTLSTRFLA
+313 FSDTLSTRFLS
-324 IKLLENDKQLEQY
+324 IKLLENDHQLEQY
-337 VEERDPDGSV
+337 TTEHDPDGSV
-347 LMMRDEIADK
+347 LKMRNRLADEFK
-357 FQKEIGRRLVDKEIS
+357 KSSGRRLIDKEIS
-372 NGHQVT
+372 KGHQMT
-378 VEDEHQDIE
+378 VETEHQDIE

-400 ALAECYV
+400 ALAECYK
-407 KNKKST
+407 KNEKST
-413 LHAHTDK
+413 LHRHTDR
-420 IDAIATHKWL
+420 IDAIVTHRWL
-430 GYPVFLC
+430 GYPIFLIFMF
-437 VLFFTFFCTFFI
+437 VTFYCTFAL
-449 GQYPMNWIDAL
+449 GAYPMDWIDAL
-460 FEWIGS
+460 FGWLGD
-466 LVEKAMP
+466 LVNNNMEE
-473 DGPLQ
+473 GPLR
-478 SLLVDGI
+478 SLLADGI
-485 ISGVGSVIVFLPQ
+485 IAGVGSVIVFLPN
-498 ILILYLFISAMED
+498 ILILYLFISFMED

-520 IIDKFMHRMG
+520 IMDKLMHKMG

-561 RLLTMLIIP
+561 RLLTMLVIP

-583 LTGAFFGGVKAAF
+583 LVSAFFSKYAALVLT
-596 IMMGLYMIGM
+596 GLYLLGM

-616 SRFFVKGESLPF
+616 SRFVVKGDSLPF

-650 GKEYLKKMATII
+650 GKEYLKKMGTII
-662 LGASIIVWALSYY
+662 LAASIIVWALSYF
-675 PTHENPHY
+675 PTNDDKKL
-683 QAEHSYMAQIGKAIE
+683 QAENSYMAKIGKTIE
-698 PAMKPCGFDWRQS
+698 PVMKPCGFDWKQS
-711 VSLLAGV
+711 VSLLSGV
-718 GAKEVVA
+718 FAKEVVA
-725 STMGVLYSTGAELSD
+725 STMTVVYATSSEEAEQLED
-740 PSNLSYLSDSSDSSD
+740 FE
-755 SSDKSDLS
+755 
-763 DQANKAELSDL
+763 AEENESRISQLVSE
-774 IRHNMTPLS
+774 NMTPLS
-783 ALSMLLFI
+783 AASMLLFI
-791 LLYMPCVS
+791 LLYMPCLS

-809 KWKWALFT
+809 KWKWAFFT
-817 VAYTIILAWVAATA
+817 MAYTIGLAWIASTLL
-831 FYQLGSLIV
+831 FQLGTLLL

>member
-1 MLLSE
+1 MLLSD
-6 LQTGERGVVVRVA
+6 LQTGEEGVVVRVA

-36 ATVESVQNAP
+36 MKVSAVLNAP
-46 LNDPIKYRILNFE
+46 LKDPIKYRIMNFE

-67 EKVEIVSE
+67 SKIEIVTTA
-75 HEAEREIVNHDDYRP
+75 EAEKEIVNHDDFKG
-90 IDNPDCDAMHHIAE
+90 IEATDCALSHIAE
-104 ERGKTINVAL
+104 HRAKTINVAL

-146 KVGTFQHGGYTFN
+146 KVGTFEHGGYTFN
-159 LIDLPG
+159 LTDLPG

-173 PEELYVRKHILEK
+173 PEELYVRKHIIEK

-220 LNMYDELQRSG
+220 LNMYDELQKSG
-231 DKLDIDQ
+231 DQLDIDQ
-238 LSTLLGMPIEP
+238 FSTLLGMPIVP
-249 TTGRNGDGIDRLFDT
+249 TTGRSGEGISNLFDK
-264 IIEVFLGNRSGLSDR
+264 IIEVFEGRDTKT
-279 SNLNNQSFR
+279 R
-288 HIHVNH
+288 HLHVNH
-294 GRELERCITTLRSE
+294 GTELEACIKTLRTE
-308 LRDHG
+308 LYEHG

-337 VEERDPDGSV
+337 TTERDPDGSV
-347 LMMRDEIADK
+347 LAMRDRIAEE
-357 FQKEIGRRLVDKEIS
+357 FLHRNGRRAPSQQGSD
-372 NGHQVT
+372 
-378 VEDEHQDIE
+378 DERQDIE

-407 KNKKST
+407 KNEKTT
-413 LHAHTDK
+413 LHRLTDK
-420 IDAIATHKWL
+420 IDAVVTHRWL
-430 GYPVFLC
+430 GYPIFL
-437 VLFFTFFCTFFI
+437 VMMFITFFCTFAI
-449 GQYPMNWIDAL
+449 GQYPMDWIDAL
-460 FEWIGS
+460 FAWFGDLIGG
-466 LVEKAMP
+466 AMSE
-473 DGPLQ
+473 GPLR

-485 ISGVGSVIVFLPQ
+485 ITGIGSVIVFLPN
-498 ILILYLFISAMED
+498 ILILYLFISIMED
-511 SGYMARAAF
+511 SGYMARTAF
-520 IIDKFMHRMG
+520 IMDKLMHRMG

-561 RLLTMLIIP
+561 RLLTMLVIP

-583 LTGAFFGGVKAAF
+583 LVSAFFSRYAAF
-596 IMMGLYMIGM
+596 VLMGLYLLGM

-616 SRFFVKGESLPF
+616 SRFLVKGESLPF

-650 GKEYLKKMATII
+650 GKEYLKKMGTII
-662 LGASIIVWALSYY
+662 LGASIVVWALSYY
-675 PTHENPHY
+675 PQNDNRIT
-683 QAEHSYMAQIGKAIE
+683 QAENSYMAKIGKTIE
-698 PAMKPCGFDWRQS
+698 PVMRPCGFDWRQS
-711 VSLLAGV
+711 VSLLAGI

-725 STMGVLYSTGAELSD
+725 STMAVVYATSNDEAELLEEDFESEEGEIRI
-740 PSNLSYLSDSSDSSD
+740 S
-755 SSDKSDLS
+755 
-763 DQANKAELSDL
+763 EL
-774 IRHNMTPLS
+774 IRNNMTPLS
-783 ALSMLLFI
+783 AMSMLLFI

-799 TIVAIKNESG
+799 SIVAIKSESG

-817 VAYTIILAWVAATA
+817 MLYTIGLAWLVATL
-831 FYQLGSLIV
+831 FFQIGSLLL

>member
-1 MLLSE
+1 MLLSD
-6 LQTGERGVVVRVA
+6 LKTGEEGVVVRVA

-36 ATVESVQNAP
+36 MKVYAVLNAP
-46 LNDPIKYRILNFE
+46 LNDPIKYRIMNFE

-67 EKVEIVSE
+67 SKIEIVTVD
-75 HEAEREIVNHDDYRP
+75 EAEKEIVGHDDFDE
-90 IDNPDCDAMHHIAE
+90 IEDSTCALNHIVE
-104 ERGKTINVAL
+104 HRSKTINVAL

-146 KVGTFQHGGYTFN
+146 KVGTFEYGGYTFN
-159 LIDLPG
+159 LTDLPG

-173 PEELYVRKHILEK
+173 PEELYVRKHIIEK

-197 SNLER
+197 SNIQR

-220 LNMYDELQRSG
+220 LNMYDELQKSG
-231 DKLDIDQ
+231 DQLDIDQ
-238 LSTLLGMPIEP
+238 LSTLLGMPIVP
-249 TTGRNGDGIDRLFDT
+249 TTGRSGDGIDNLFKK
-264 IIEVFLGNRSGLSDR
+264 IIEVFEGKDAKT
-279 SNLNNQSFR
+279 R

-294 GRELERCITTLRSE
+294 GSELEMCVKTLRTE
-308 LRDHG
+308 LYEHG

-324 IKLLENDKQLEQY
+324 IKLLENDQPMEQY
-337 VEERDPDGSV
+337 VTERDPDGSV
-347 LMMRDEIADK
+347 INMRNRIAEEYK
-357 FQKEIGRRLVDKEIS
+357 KNSGRRWVDS
-372 NGHQVT
+372 NDGKNQV
-378 VEDEHQDIE
+378 VIEQSSQDIE

-394 YAFVRG
+394 YAFIRG

-407 KNKKST
+407 KNEKST

-420 IDAIATHKWL
+420 IDTVVTNRWI
-430 GYPVFLC
+430 GYPIFL
-437 VLFFTFFCTFFI
+437 LIMFITFFCTFAI
-449 GQYPMNWIDAL
+449 GQYPMDWLDAL
-460 FEWIGS
+460 FGWLGDLVRDAMEEGPMRS
-466 LVEKAMP
+466 LIA
-473 DGPLQ
+473 
-478 SLLVDGI
+478 DGI
-485 ISGVGSVIVFLPQ
+485 IAGVGSVLVFLPN
-498 ILILYLFISAMED
+498 ILILYLFISIMED

-520 IIDKFMHRMG
+520 IMDKMMHRMG

-561 RLLTMLIIP
+561 RLLTMLVIP

-583 LTGAFFGGVKAAF
+583 LVSAFFNQYAAF
-596 IMMGLYMIGM
+596 VLMGLYLLGVV
-606 IMAVLMAKLF
+606 MAVLMAKLF
-616 SRFFVKGESLPF
+616 SRFLVKGESLPF

-634 YRMPTAKAVL
+634 YRIPTAKAVL

-650 GKEYLKKMATII
+650 GKEYLKKMGTII
-662 LGASIIVWALSYY
+662 LAASIIVWALSYY
-675 PTHENPHY
+675 PQNENRIT
-683 QAEHSYMAQIGKAIE
+683 QAENSYMAQIGKTIE
-698 PAMKPCGFDWRQS
+698 PVMRPCGFDWRQS
-711 VSLLAGV
+711 VSLLAGI

-725 STMGVLYSTGAELSD
+725 STMAVVYATSNDEAGSLEENFESAEGENRIS
-740 PSNLSYLSDSSDSSD
+740 
-755 SSDKSDLS
+755 
-763 DQANKAELSDL
+763 EL
-774 IRHNMTPLS
+774 IHNNMTPLS
-783 ALSMLLFI
+783 AMSMLLFI

-799 TIVAIKNESG
+799 TIVAIKSESG

-817 VAYTIILAWVAATA
+817 IAYTIGLAWMVSTL
-831 FYQLGSLIV
+831 FFQLGTLLM

>member
-6 LQTGERGVVVRVA
+6 LQTGERAVVVRVS

-36 ATVESVQNAP
+36 VTVEAVLNAP
-46 LNDPIKYRILNFE
+46 LKDPIKYRIMNFE

-67 EKVEIVSE
+67 RKVEVVSE
-75 HEAEREIVNHDDYRP
+75 SEAEKEIVHHDDYRP
-90 IDNPDCDAMHHIAE
+90 LEVPDGDAMHHIAE
-104 ERGKTINVAL
+104 ERSRTINVAL

-146 KVGTFQHGGYTFN
+146 KVGTFSHGGYTFN
-159 LIDLPG
+159 LTDLPG

-173 PEELYVRKHILEK
+173 PEELYVRKHIIEK
-186 NPDII
+186 TPDII

-220 LNMYDELQRSG
+220 LNMYDELQKSG
-231 DKLDIDQ
+231 DRLDIEQ
-238 LSTLLGMPIEP
+238 LSTLLGLPIVP
-249 TTGRNGDGIDRLFDT
+249 TTGRNGDGIDRLFDK
-264 IIEVFLGNRSGLSDR
+264 IIEVYEGRDTKT
-279 SNLNNQSFR
+279 R

-294 GRELERCITTLRSE
+294 GRVLGDCIARLRTELYE
-308 LRDHG
+308 HG
-313 FSDTLSTRFLA
+313 FSDTLSTRFLS
-324 IKLLENDKQLEQY
+324 IKLLENDRQLEQY
-337 VEERDPDGSV
+337 VADRDPDGSV
-347 LMMRDEIADK
+347 LKMRDRIAEEFK
-357 FQKEIGRRLVDKEIS
+357 KESGRRLVDKDVS
-372 NGHQVT
+372 KGHQMT
-378 VEDEHQDIE
+378 VEDKHQDIE

-407 KNKKST
+407 KNEKST
-413 LHAHTDK
+413 LHANTDK
-420 IDAIATHKWL
+420 IDAIVTHRWI
-430 GYPVFLC
+430 GYPIFLL
-437 VLFFTFFCTFFI
+437 VMFVTFFCTFAV
-449 GQYPMNWIDAL
+449 GQYPMDWLEAL
-460 FEWIGS
+460 FGWLGDVVGS
-466 LVEKAMP
+466 AMS
-473 DGPLQ
+473 DGPLK
-478 SLLVDGI
+478 SLLCDGI
-485 ISGVGSVIVFLPQ
+485 IAGVGSVLVFLPN
-498 ILILYLFISAMED
+498 ILILYLFISFMED

-520 IIDKFMHRMG
+520 IMDKLMHRMG

-561 RLLTMLIIP
+561 RLLTMLVIP

-583 LTGAFFGGVKAAF
+583 LVSAFFSKWAAF
-596 IMMGLYMIGM
+596 VLMGLYLLGM
-606 IMAVLMAKLF
+606 VMAVLMAKLF

-650 GKEYLKKMATII
+650 GKEYLKKMGTII
-662 LGASIIVWALSYY
+662 LGASIIVWALSYF
-675 PTHENPHY
+675 PTNEDRQL
-683 QAEHSYMAQIGKAIE
+683 QAENSYMAKIGKTIE
-698 PAMKPCGFDWRQS
+698 PVMRPCGFDWRQS

-725 STMGVLYSTGAELSD
+725 STMAVVYAT
-740 PSNLSYLSDSSDSSD
+740 SSDEAAMLEEDFESEENESRI
-755 SSDKSDLS
+755 S
-763 DQANKAELSDL
+763 EL
-774 IRHNMTPLS
+774 IRNNMSPLS
-783 ALSMLLFI
+783 AMSMLLFI

-817 VAYTIILAWVAATA
+817 MAYTIGLAWIVSTLV
-831 FYQLGSLIV
+831 FQIGSLFC

>member
-6 LQTGERGVVVRVA
+6 LQTGAKGVVVRVS

-36 ATVESVQNAP
+36 VTVESILNAP
-46 LNDPIKYRILNFE
+46 LNDPIKYRIMNFE

-75 HEAEREIVNHDDYRP
+75 EEAEQEIANHNDYRG
-90 IDNPDCDAMHHIAE
+90 IEIEEQSAAQHIAA

-146 KVGTFQHGGYTFN
+146 KVGTFQHAGYTFN

-173 PEELYVRKHILEK
+173 PEELYVRKHIIEK

-220 LNMYDELQRSG
+220 LNMFDELQRSG
-231 DKLDIDQ
+231 DELDIEQ
-238 LSTLLGMPIEP
+238 LSTLLGMPIIP
-249 TTGRNGDGIDRLFDT
+249 TTGRNGDGIDKLFDK
-264 IIEVFLGNRSGLSDR
+264 IIEVYEGRDTKT
-279 SNLNNQSFR
+279 R

-294 GRELERCITTLRSE
+294 GNELEQYIKKLRTE
-308 LRDHG
+308 LYEHG
-313 FSDTLSTRFLA
+313 FSDTLSTRFLS
-324 IKLLENDKQLEQY
+324 IKLLENDHQLEQY
-337 VEERDPDGSV
+337 TTEHDPDGSV
-347 LMMRDEIADK
+347 LKMRNRLADEFK
-357 FQKEIGRRLVDKEIS
+357 KSSGRRLIDKEIS
-372 NGHQVT
+372 KGHQMT
-378 VEDEHQDIE
+378 VEAEHQDIE

-400 ALAECYV
+400 ALAECYK
-407 KNKKST
+407 KNEKST
-413 LHAHTDK
+413 LHRHTDR
-420 IDAIATHKWL
+420 IDAIVTHRWL
-430 GYPVFLC
+430 GYPIFLIFMF
-437 VLFFTFFCTFFI
+437 VTFYCTFAL
-449 GQYPMNWIDAL
+449 GAYPMDWIDAL
-460 FEWIGS
+460 FGWLGD
-466 LVEKAMP
+466 LVNNNMEE
-473 DGPLQ
+473 GPLR
-478 SLLVDGI
+478 SLLADGI
-485 ISGVGSVIVFLPQ
+485 IAGVGSVIVFLPN
-498 ILILYLFISAMED
+498 ILILYLFISFMED

-520 IIDKFMHRMG
+520 IMDKLMHKMG

-561 RLLTMLIIP
+561 RLLTMLVIP

-583 LTGAFFGGVKAAF
+583 LVSAFFSKYAALVLT
-596 IMMGLYMIGM
+596 GLYLLGM

-616 SRFFVKGESLPF
+616 SRFVVKGDSLPF

-650 GKEYLKKMATII
+650 GKEYLKKMGTII
-662 LGASIIVWALSYY
+662 LAASIIVWALSYF
-675 PTHENPHY
+675 PTNDDKKLQTEN
-683 QAEHSYMAQIGKAIE
+683 SYMAKIGKTIE
-698 PAMKPCGFDWRQS
+698 PVMKPCGFDWKQS
-711 VSLLAGV
+711 VSLLSGV
-718 GAKEVVA
+718 FAKEVVA
-725 STMGVLYSTGAELSD
+725 STMTVVYATSSEEAEQLED
-740 PSNLSYLSDSSDSSD
+740 FE
-755 SSDKSDLS
+755 
-763 DQANKAELSDL
+763 AEENESRISQLVSE
-774 IRHNMTPLS
+774 NMTPLS
-783 ALSMLLFI
+783 AASMLLFI
-791 LLYMPCVS
+791 LLYMPCLS

-809 KWKWALFT
+809 KWKWAFFT
-817 VAYTIILAWVAATA
+817 MAYTIGLAWIASTLL
-831 FYQLGSLIV
+831 FQIGTLLL

>member
-1 MLLSE
+1 M
-6 LQTGERGVVVRVA
+6 VRVA

-36 ATVESVQNAP
+36 VTVETVLNAP
-46 LNDPIKYRILNFE
+46 LRAPLKYRIMNFE
-59 VSLRRSDA
+59 VSLRRADA
-67 EKVEIVSE
+67 NKVEIVSE
-75 HEAEREIVNHDDYRP
+75 AEAEREIVNHKDYVP
-90 IDNPDCDAMHHIAE
+90 IEAPNCDALHHIAE
-104 ERGKTINVAL
+104 ERAKTINVAL

-146 KVGTFQHGGYTFN
+146 KVGTFEYGGYTFH
-159 LIDLPG
+159 LVDLPG

-173 PEELYVRKHILEK
+173 PEELYVRKHIIEK
-186 NPDII
+186 SPDII

-220 LNMYDELQRSG
+220 LNMYDELKRSG
-231 DKLDIDQ
+231 DKLDIEQ
-238 LSTLLGMPIEP
+238 LSTLLGMPIIP
-249 TTGRNGDGIDRLFDT
+249 TTGRNGAGIGDLFNK
-264 IIEVFLGNRSGLSDR
+264 IIEVFEGRDTKT
-279 SNLNNQSFR
+279 R

-294 GRELERCITTLRSE
+294 GHELEQHIKTLRTE
-308 LRDHG
+308 LYEHG
-313 FSDTLSTRFLA
+313 FSDSLSTRFLS

-337 VEERDPDGSV
+337 TAERDPDGSV
-347 LMMRDEIADK
+347 LEMRNSLAEEFK
-357 FQKEIGRRLVDKEIS
+357 KHSGRRLVDKDIS
-372 NGHQVT
+372 NGHQVG
-378 VEDEHQDIE
+378 VEAEHQDIE

-407 KNKKST
+407 KNEKST

-420 IDAIATHKWL
+420 IDAVVTHRWL
-430 GYPVFLC
+430 GYPVFL
-437 VLFFTFFCTFFI
+437 VVMFITFFCTFAV
-449 GQYPMNWIDAL
+449 GQYPMDWLESLFNWFGDL
-460 FEWIGS
+460 VGS
-466 LVEKAMP
+466 AMSE
-473 DGPLQ
+473 GPLR

-485 ISGVGSVIVFLPQ
+485 IAGVGSVMVFLPN
-498 ILILYLFISAMED
+498 ILILYLFISFMED

-520 IIDKFMHRMG
+520 IMDKLMHRMG

-561 RLLTMLIIP
+561 RLLTMLVIP

-583 LTGAFFGGVKAAF
+583 LVSAFFSQYAAF
-596 IMMGLYMIGM
+596 VLTGLYLLGM

-616 SRFFVKGESLPF
+616 SRFFVKGDSLPF

-662 LGASIIVWALSYY
+662 LGASIIVWALSYF
-675 PTHENPHY
+675 PTNDNRQL
-683 QAEHSYMAQIGKAIE
+683 QAENSYMAKIGKAIE
-698 PAMKPCGFDWRQS
+698 PAMRPCGFDWRQS

-725 STMGVLYSTGAELSD
+725 STMAVVYATSGDEAAMLEEDIESEENESRISELVR
-740 PSNLSYLSDSSDSSD
+740 N
-755 SSDKSDLS
+755 
-763 DQANKAELSDL
+763 
-774 IRHNMTPLS
+774 NMTPLS
-783 ALSMLLFI
+783 AASMLLFI

-799 TIVAIKNESG
+799 TVVAIKNESG

-817 VAYTIILAWVAATA
+817 VVYTIGLAWIVSTL
-831 FYQLGSLIV
+831 FFQIGSLLI

>member
-1 MLLSE
+1 MLLSD

-36 ATVESVQNAP
+36 VTVESVQNAP
-46 LNDPIKYRILNFE
+46 LNDPIKYRIMNFE

-67 EKVEIVSE
+67 TKIEIVGE
-75 HEAEREIVNHDDYRP
+75 QEAEKEIVNHDDFQP
-90 IDNPDCDAMHHIAE
+90 LDAPDCDAMHHIAE

-146 KVGTFQHGGYTFN
+146 KVGTFEHGGYTFN

-173 PEELYVRKHILEK
+173 PEELYVRKHIIEK

-231 DKLDIDQ
+231 DQLDIPQ
-238 LSTLLGMPIEP
+238 LSTLLGMPIVP
-249 TTGRNGDGIDRLFDT
+249 TTGRNGDGIGRLFDK
-264 IIEVFLGNRSGLSDR
+264 IIEVFEGANRSDLSDGSDLSDKSDR
-279 SNLNNQSFR
+279 GVHFR

-294 GRELERCITTLRSE
+294 GKELEHRISSLRTE

-337 VEERDPDGSV
+337 AAEHDPDGSV
-347 LMMRDEIADK
+347 LKMRDT
-357 FQKEIGRRLVDKEIS
+357 IS
-372 NGHQVT
+372 A
-378 VEDEHQDIE
+378 EYLKAYHQDIE
-387 SAITDAK
+387 SAVTDAK

-407 KNKKST
+407 KNEKST
-413 LHAHTDK
+413 LHAGTDR
-420 IDAIATHKWL
+420 IDALATHKWL
-430 GYPVFLC
+430 GYPLFLC

-449 GQYPMNWIDAL
+449 GQYPMDWIESL
-460 FEWIGS
+460 FGWIGS

-473 DGPLQ
+473 AGPLR

-498 ILILYLFISAMED
+498 ILILYLFISVMED

-520 IIDKFMHRMG
+520 IMDKFMHHMG

-596 IMMGLYMIGM
+596 IMMGLYLIGM
-606 IMAVLMAKLF
+606 VMAVLMAKLF

-675 PTHENPHY
+675 PTHEDPHY
-683 QAEHSYMAQIGKAIE
+683 QAEHSYMASIGKAIE
-698 PAMKPCGFDWRQS
+698 PAMRPCGFDWRQS

-740 PSNLSYLSDSSDSSD
+740 Q
-755 SSDKSDLS
+755 SDKSDQS
-763 DQANKAELSDL
+763 DLSDL
-774 IRHNMTPLS
+774 VRNNMTPLS

-817 VAYTIILAWVAATA
+817 VAYTIILAWVVATV
-831 FYQLGSLIV
+831 FYQLGSLII

>member
-1 MLLSE
+1 MLLSD
-6 LQTGERGVVVRVA
+6 LQTGEEGVVVRVA

-36 ATVESVQNAP
+36 MKVSAVLNAP
-46 LNDPIKYRILNFE
+46 LKDPIKYRIMNFE

-67 EKVEIVSE
+67 EKVEIVTVE
-75 HEAEREIVNHDDYRP
+75 EAEKEIVHHDDFTG
-90 IDNPDCDAMHHIAE
+90 IDAPDCALSHIAE
-104 ERGKTINVAL
+104 HRAKTINVAL

-146 KVGTFQHGGYTFN
+146 KVGTFEHGGYTFH
-159 LIDLPG
+159 LTDLPG

-173 PEELYVRKHILEK
+173 PEELYVRKHIIEK

-197 SNLER
+197 SNIER
-202 NLYLTTQLIDMDI
+202 NLYLTTQLIDMDL

-220 LNMYDELQRSG
+220 LNMYDELQKSG
-231 DKLDIDQ
+231 DRLDIDQ
-238 LSTLLGMPIEP
+238 LSTLLGMPIVP
-249 TTGRNGDGIDRLFDT
+249 TTGRSGDGIGSLFDK
-264 IIEVFLGNRSGLSDR
+264 IIEVFEGRDTKT
-279 SNLNNQSFR
+279 R
-288 HIHVNH
+288 HLHVNH
-294 GRELERCITTLRSE
+294 GTELENCIKTLRTE
-308 LRDHG
+308 LYEHG

-337 VEERDPDGSV
+337 ATERDPDGSV
-347 LMMRDEIADK
+347 LKMRDLIAEE
-357 FQKEIGRRLVDKEIS
+357 FQQRNGRIVQSQQGADDDR
-372 NGHQVT
+372 
-378 VEDEHQDIE
+378 QDIE

-407 KNKKST
+407 KNEKTT
-413 LHAHTDK
+413 LHQLTDK
-420 IDAIATHKWL
+420 IDAVVTHRWL
-430 GYPVFLC
+430 GYPIFL
-437 VLFFTFFCTFFI
+437 VMMFITFFCTFAI
-449 GQYPMNWIDAL
+449 GQYPMDWIDSL
-460 FEWIGS
+460 FAWLGDLIGG
-466 LVEKAMP
+466 AMP
-473 DGPLQ
+473 EGPLR

-485 ISGVGSVIVFLPQ
+485 ITGIGSVIVFLPN
-498 ILILYLFISAMED
+498 ILILYLFISIMED
-511 SGYMARAAF
+511 SGYMARTAF
-520 IIDKFMHRMG
+520 IMDKLMHRMG

-561 RLLTMLIIP
+561 RLLTMLVIP

-583 LTGAFFGGVKAAF
+583 LVSAFFSQYAAF
-596 IMMGLYMIGM
+596 VLMGLYILGV

-616 SRFFVKGESLPF
+616 SRFLVKGESLPF

-650 GKEYLKKMATII
+650 GKEYLKKMGTII
-662 LGASIIVWALSYY
+662 LGASIVVWALSYY
-675 PTHENPHY
+675 PTHENRIT
-683 QAEHSYMAQIGKAIE
+683 QAENSYMAKIGKTIE
-698 PAMKPCGFDWRQS
+698 PVMRPCGFDWRQS
-711 VSLLAGV
+711 VSLLAGI

-725 STMGVLYSTGAELSD
+725 STMAVVYATTDEEAELLEDDFESD
-740 PSNLSYLSDSSDSSD
+740 EG
-755 SSDKSDLS
+755 
-763 DQANKAELSDL
+763 ELRVSEL
-774 IRHNMTPLS
+774 IRNNMTPLS
-783 ALSMLLFI
+783 AMSMLLFI
-791 LLYMPCVS
+791 LLYMPCIS
-799 TIVAIKNESG
+799 TVAAIKSESG

-817 VAYTIILAWVAATA
+817 IAYTIGLAWLVSTV
-831 FYQLGSLIV
+831 FFQIGSLLI